1 MALSFIAG
9 LLSLRRLGLHFLWIR
24 FNAALLEA
32 VFECIL
38 EAANRQT
45 VLLVAR
51 FDTEIVVSRRQGRFQ
66 MQLWVHNVGH
76 NWDALPVKRPHL
88 QRLLDV
94 QTRIAFI
101 AVEGCFTFVS

>member
-1 MALSFIAG
+1 MAG
-9 LLSLRRLGLHFLWIR
+9 LLPLRRLGLHFLWIR

-32 VFECIL
+32 VLERIF

-51 FDTEIVVSRRQGRFQ
+51 FDAEIVVSRWQGRFQ
-66 MQLWVHNVGH
+66 VQLWVHNISH
-76 NWDALPVKRPHL
+76 DRDALPVKRPHL

-101 AVEGCFTFVS
+101 AVEGCFAFVS